1 MKKVLLSLLLAIAC
15 MPMAIGQN
23 KAGNLVIT
31 DTTVCG
37 KFQWINGTV
46 YTHDTVAIYTQDS
59 TTYILNLS
67 MLPSNYDTATA
78 HPVSGICSATWNNKV
93 FKTPGNYFDTL
104 TATNGCD
111 SIIKIAV
118 TLGGTEA
125 FNKTI
130 TECGSYTAPWG
141 QVYTASVNLTNDT
154 IHATY
159 CDYSVNL
166 NLTIN
171 ANVIMPLEQVEA
183 GCSYTWN
190 NTVITDNDIHTD
202 TLTSAQGCDSII
214 SLQVTAFSGEKH
226 DTIDVV
232 ACDKYIFNG
241 DTLTTSGIQVETDT
255 TEGCINYTHIN
266 LTIIN
271 SFTDTANVVVRDTTG
286 GCRINWFGTNYSFAD
301 TNRTLLHYTKT
312 TVGNC
317 DSLVALRITSFSGIQ
332 HDTTYVEN
340 CGKYTWSVNRTAY
353 YTDTI
358 AHVVDSSSATCVEN
372 KYLNLHIVDEYKTHT
387 ASACEKYIFRFDN
400 RAGEVGSKDTA
411 SFIASGVY
419 TTDRNGL
426 ELYSTHFST
435 RCVTHH
441 TLNLTIAE
449 VRNGVNPNPRYDTVC
464 DKYTI
469 SFNGSRYEFTESTDS
484 LLVSKIHED
493 VNLCYDT
500 SMMVHIVV
508 NHKSYA
514 DSHDTVC
521 DSYYWP
527 FTQQT
532 YTASTVQTYVLPGT
546 RNSVGCDSVGRLYL
560 TVNHTPVVSIEG
572 NWHLHPS
579 TGSVA
584 HLTIVDNPA
593 DNNTYKWF
601 KNNETTPFSTEK
613 TISET
618 VSENT
623 DIHLETT
630 SDKGCTANNWITITY
645 TVGIDEADDI
655 NVNLYPNPASR
666 YLNVESSEGISEV
679 IVYNAIGQQ
688 VIRRD
693 VNATATQL
701 DLGALAVGNYTLQIR
716 SLNGEQTSRKF
727 IVNK

>member
-1 MKKVLLSLLLAIAC
+1 MALELKKDAAYSLLVATSMGVRLTPVDGQPFHCGTNFQMQVTSAETNVASVASYLGLKTKVLTAFVKDSPVARMIKDNLASRH
-15 MPMAIGQN
+15 MDYEGPEFEQ
-23 KAGNLVIT
+23 GN
-31 DTTVCG
+31 
-37 KFQWINGTV
+37 
-46 YTHDTVAIYTQDS
+46 
-59 TTYILNLS
+59 
-67 MLPSNYDTATA
+67 
-78 HPVSGICSATWNNKV
+78 
-93 FKTPGNYFDTL
+93 
-104 TATNGCD
+104 
-111 SIIKIAV
+111 
-118 TLGGTEA
+118 
-125 FNKTI
+125 
-130 TECGSYTAPWG
+130 PWG
-141 QVYTASVNLTNDT
+141 FRHQFNLADSGYGSRGPRVQND
-154 IHATY
+154 
-159 CDYSVNL
+159 
-166 NLTIN
+166 
-171 ANVIMPLEQVEA
+171 
-183 GCSYTWN
+183 
-190 NTVITDNDIHTD
+190 
-202 TLTSAQGCDSII
+202 
-214 SLQVTAFSGEKH
+214 
-226 DTIDVV
+226 
-232 ACDKYIFNG
+232 
-241 DTLTTSGIQVETDT
+241 
-255 TEGCINYTHIN
+255 
-266 LTIIN
+266 
-271 SFTDTANVVVRDTTG
+271 
-286 GCRINWFGTNYSFAD
+286 
-301 TNRTLLHYTKT
+301 
-312 TVGNC
+312 
-317 DSLVALRITSFSGIQ
+317 
-332 HDTTYVEN
+332 
-340 CGKYTWSVNRTAY
+340 
-353 YTDTI
+353 
-358 AHVVDSSSATCVEN
+358 
-372 KYLNLHIVDEYKTHT
+372 
-387 ASACEKYIFRFDN
+387 

-579 TGSVA
+579 TGNVA

-716 SLNGEQTSRKF
+716 SLNGEQTTRKF